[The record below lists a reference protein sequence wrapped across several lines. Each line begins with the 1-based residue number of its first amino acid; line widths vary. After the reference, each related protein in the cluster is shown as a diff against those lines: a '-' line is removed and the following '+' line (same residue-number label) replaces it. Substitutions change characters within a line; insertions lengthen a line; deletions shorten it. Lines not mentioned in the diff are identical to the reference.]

1 MKIIKSRLA
10 KLPGTFCALLLF
22 SVVAFGQS
30 ALPPF
35 PPIQLDRWIL
45 EQPAWLDIFGDAP
58 LGFTNLNTAPGWSKD
73 RTALSVDTN
82 CSPAFLNLPVTDD
95 GETNVSL
102 ISGTISFWFQANY
115 TSVPDG
121 GDGPTNWASLLTIG
135 QWTSNA
141 SASCWSLVIDP
152 DGTNLIFLAQSN
164 GASQIVL
171 TAPIDF
177 DAGDW
182 HGIILTYSPTN
193 CCLYLEGQPVT
204 NAGPIAY
211 TPSDSDCANYGI
223 FVGSLSTNGECQ
235 ARGQFQELETYDSPL
250 SADEIA
256 QDYADTSVTILNRG
270 GSLPSSLSDLKT
282 FFSPALA

>member
-1 MKIIKSRLA
+1 MPRLA
-10 KLPGTFCALLLF
+10 LRLEHRA
-22 SVVAFGQS
+22 
-30 ALPPF
+30 
-35 PPIQLDRWIL
+35 RL
-45 EQPAWLDIFGDAP
+45 EQGRNSPQRGYELPA
-58 LGFTNLNTAPGWSKD
+58 
-73 RTALSVDTN
+73 
-82 CSPAFLNLPVTDD
+82 AFLNLPVTDD

-102 ISGTISFWFQANY
+102 TSGTISFWFQPNY

-141 SASCWSLVIDP
+141 SASCWSLAIDP

-211 TPSDSDCANYGI
+211 TPSDSDCADYGI
-223 FVGSLSTNGECQ
+223 IRRKHGGTNGECPGPG
-235 ARGQFQELETYDSPL
+235 AIPRIG
-250 SADEIA
+250 
-256 QDYADTSVTILNRG
+256 
-270 GSLPSSLSDLKT
+270 DLRY
-282 FFSPALA
+282 PAFRR